1 MNDERLYRSRDD
13 RVLTGVAGG
22 LAERLDLDPSLV
34 RVVWAVLAV
43 LSGGILFLVYVV
55 MAFIVPEAP
64 PGYVPPNHRPWRP
77 EGSWPL
83 PASQD
88 AASTQTGQPTGP
100 SVGAYLASEPPP
112 SSAGPDAPTAG
123 GSAAGSTP
131 PPPPWASRADLR
143 AQRRADRR
151 ARHDATAPIILGSLL
166 VLVGGWLLVRRFLPS
181 IDTDL
186 LWPVALVVL
195 GVVLLVA
202 AVRPRP
208 EG

>member
-13 RVLTGVAGG
+13 RILTGVAGG

-34 RVVWAVLAV
+34 RIVWAVLAV

-55 MAFIVPEAP
+55 MTFVVPEAP
-64 PGYVPPNHRPWRP
+64 PGYVPPNHRPWQP

-88 AASTQTGQPTGP
+88 AAGTPTGQPTSP
-100 SVGAYLASEPPP
+100 SAGAYLASEPPP
-112 SSAGPDAPTAG
+112 SSAGPEAPG
-123 GSAAGSTP
+123 GGGAATGPTP
-131 PPPPWASRADLR
+131 PPPPWASHADLR

-151 ARHDATAPIILGSLL
+151 ARRAATAPIILGTLL

-208 EG
+208 EA